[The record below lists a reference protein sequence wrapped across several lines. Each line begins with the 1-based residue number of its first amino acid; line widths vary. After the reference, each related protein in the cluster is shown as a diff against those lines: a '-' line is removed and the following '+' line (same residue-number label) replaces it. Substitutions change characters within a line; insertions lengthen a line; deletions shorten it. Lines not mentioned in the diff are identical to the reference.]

1 MLPDRGEVNALS
13 GVCLRPEGL
22 NEKSHTLGT
31 ALYEAVKIASTRI
44 VKLCLLYRADSRP
57 V

>member
-1 MLPDRGEVNALS
+1 MVPDRGEANALS
-13 GVCLRPEGL
+13 GRPEGL

-31 ALYEAVKIASTRI
+31 ALYEAVKTASTRI